1 MNRNQENKD
10 TMASVVLEYMKEVP
24 ETLVQNTPGLEENIQ
39 ELTEILEVISEKNEY
54 QNTDNS
60 GYSIV
65 KSNLR
70 NAMVELG
77 VNIAYSLK
85 AYAKRV
91 NNEVLFTEMSMTK
104 SSLENMRDNDVKDK
118 CQLIAT
124 RATENVAGIS
134 TYGITQAVIDG
145 YIQNITLFGN
155 NIPKPRLSITAN
167 VLLTQNIAAAFKALD
182 KSLEELDIKMFAL
195 NFAHRQIV
203 DQYKSCRRIVNHA
216 GRLLSLVGNI
226 TDQDYNPVFGAIVSI
241 SAINREAKSTKK
253 GNFEFKNL
261 PEGQYMVQITRPS
274 FATQSIMVGVVKGQT
289 TELKIMLQPAN
300 ENLRVA

>member
-24 ETLVQNTPGLEENIQ
+24 ETLLQNTPGLEENIQ

-54 QNTDNS
+54 QNPDNS

-65 KSNLR
+65 KTNLR

-124 RATENVAGIS
+124 RATANVAGIS

-261 PEGQYMVQITRPS
+261 PEGQYMVQIARPS
-274 FATQSIMVGVVKGQT
+274 FATQTIMVGVVKGQT

>member
-70 NAMVELG
+70 NSMVELG

-261 PEGQYMVQITRPS
+261 PEGQYMVQIARPS

>member
-70 NAMVELG
+70 NSMVELG

-104 SSLENMRDNDVKDK
+104 SSLEGMRDNDVKDK

>member
-1 MNRNQENKD
+1 MNRIQENKD
-10 TMASVVLEYMKEVP
+10 TMASVVLEYMKELP
-24 ETLVQNTPGLEENIQ
+24 ETLVQDTPGLEENIQ
-39 ELTEILEVISEKNEY
+39 ELTEILEVISEKNEN
-54 QNTDNS
+54 QNTDNT

-65 KSNLR
+65 KTNLR
-70 NAMVELG
+70 NSMVQLG

-104 SSLENMRDNDVKDK
+104 SVLDGMRDNDVKDK

-124 RATENVAGIS
+124 RATTHVASIT

-145 YIQNITLFGN
+145 YTQNITQFGN
-155 NIPKPRLSITAN
+155 YIPKPRLSITAN
-167 VLLTQNIAAAFKALD
+167 VLLTQNIAVAFKALD
-182 KSLEELDIKMFAL
+182 KCLEELDIKMFAL
-195 NFAHRQIV
+195 NFAHNQV
-203 DQYKSCRRIVNHA
+203 VEQYKSCRRIVNHA

-226 TDQDYNPVFGAIVSI
+226 TDQNYSPVFGAVISI
-241 SAINREAKSTKK
+241 PAINREAKSTKK

-261 PEGQYMVQITRPS
+261 PEGQYMVQIARPS
-274 FATQSIMVGVVKGQT
+274 FATQTVMVGVVKGET
-289 TELKIMLQPAN
+289 TELKIMLLPAN

>member
-65 KSNLR
+65 KTNLR

>member
-24 ETLVQNTPGLEENIQ
+24 EILVQDTPGLEENIQ

-65 KSNLR
+65 KTNLR

-85 AYAKRV
+85 AYAKTV

-124 RATENVAGIS
+124 RATANVAGIS

-226 TDQDYNPVFGAIVSI
+226 TDQDYNPVFGAVVTI

-261 PEGQYMVQITRPS
+261 PEGQYMVQIARPS
-274 FATQSIMVGVVKGQT
+274 FATQTIMVGVVKGQT

>member
-65 KSNLR
+65 KTNLR
-70 NAMVELG
+70 NSMVELG

-274 FATQSIMVGVVKGQT
+274 FATQTIMVGVVKGQT

>member
-65 KSNLR
+65 KTNLR

-124 RATENVAGIS
+124 RATANVAGIS

-226 TDQDYNPVFGAIVSI
+226 TDQDYNPVFGAVVTI

-261 PEGQYMVQITRPS
+261 PEGQYMVQIARPS

>member
-261 PEGQYMVQITRPS
+261 PEGQYMVQIARPS
-274 FATQSIMVGVVKGQT
+274 FATQTIMVGVVKGQT

>member
-24 ETLVQNTPGLEENIQ
+24 ETLVQDTPGLEENIQ

-65 KSNLR
+65 KTNLR
-70 NAMVELG
+70 NSMVELG

-124 RATENVAGIS
+124 RATANVAGIS

-261 PEGQYMVQITRPS
+261 PEGQYMVQIARPS
-274 FATQSIMVGVVKGQT
+274 FATQTIMVGVVKGQT

>member
-24 ETLVQNTPGLEENIQ
+24 ETLVQDTPGLEENIQ

-65 KSNLR
+65 KTNLR

-104 SSLENMRDNDVKDK
+104 SSLEGMRDNDVKDK

-124 RATENVAGIS
+124 RATANVAGIS

-226 TDQDYNPVFGAIVSI
+226 TDQDYNPVFGAVVTI
-241 SAINREAKSTKK
+241 STINREAKSTKK

-274 FATQSIMVGVVKGQT
+274 FATQTIMVGVVKGQT

>member
-65 KSNLR
+65 KTNLR

-124 RATENVAGIS
+124 RATANVAGIS

-261 PEGQYMVQITRPS
+261 PEGQYMVQIARPS

>member
-24 ETLVQNTPGLEENIQ
+24 ETLVQDTPGLEENIQ

-261 PEGQYMVQITRPS
+261 PEGQYMVQIARPS
-274 FATQSIMVGVVKGQT
+274 FATQTIMVGVVKGQT

>member
-24 ETLVQNTPGLEENIQ
+24 ETLVQDTPGLEENIQ

-65 KSNLR
+65 KTNLR

-261 PEGQYMVQITRPS
+261 PEGQYMVQIARPS

>member
-65 KSNLR
+65 KTNLR

-104 SSLENMRDNDVKDK
+104 SSLEGMRDNDVKDK

-124 RATENVAGIS
+124 RATANVAGIS

-261 PEGQYMVQITRPS
+261 PEGQYMVQIARPS

>member
-70 NAMVELG
+70 NSMVELG

-124 RATENVAGIS
+124 RATANVAGIS

-226 TDQDYNPVFGAIVSI
+226 TDQDYNPVFGAVVSI
-241 SAINREAKSTKK
+241 SVINREAKSTKK

-261 PEGQYMVQITRPS
+261 PEGQYMVQIARPS
-274 FATQSIMVGVVKGQT
+274 FATQTIMVGVVKGQT